1 MKRSLKVFLG
11 ALVLNV
17 SSSVFAAGY
26 SNLWIFGDS
35 FSDNGATVDIM
46 PLLKSAGAPP
56 LPSNGKLS
64 DGKLWIEYFAESLG
78 MSERAETVWVKGG
91 RNPGNYSMIAASS
104 RLSSILI
111 QDFPDQVD
119 LFERQQQRFESN
131 DLVVIQ
137 MGINDGLSAMKTF
150 GQMLKSGKTR
160 DEAMKAADQ
169 DLAKAIVSYK
179 AQFHR
184 LISLGARNFMVM
196 NAPDLGLAPFARQRN
211 AVDLARLYSMKLNGM
226 IAVAVKEVKASH
238 KGASGLSI
246 KTFDLLTNLH
256 KLMADPS
263 AYGLSTSLIR
273 DSACGERGANN
284 RVCTQ
289 PEKYFYYDLN
299 HPTSQVNQVISKEAL
314 RVLE

>member
-1 MKRSLKVFLG
+1 MNRCLKVFLG
-11 ALVLNV
+11 AWAINV

-35 FSDNGATVDIM
+35 FSDNGSTVDIM

-78 MSERAETVWVKGG
+78 MPERAETVWVKGG

-119 LFERQQQRFESN
+119 LLERQQQRFGSN

-184 LISLGARNFMVM
+184 LISFGARKFMVM

-211 AVDLARLYSMKLNGM
+211 AVDLARLYSMRLNGM
-226 IAVAVKEVKASH
+226 IAVALNEVKASH
-238 KGASGLSI
+238 KAASGLSI
-246 KTFDLLTNLH
+246 KTFDLLANLH

>member
-1 MKRSLKVFLG
+1 MNRSLKVFLG
-11 ALVLNV
+11 SLALNI
-17 SSSVFAAGY
+17 SSSVFAASY

-35 FSDNGATVDIM
+35 FSDNGSTVDIL

-56 LPSNGKLS
+56 LPSDGKLS

-78 MSERAETVWVKGG
+78 MPERAETVWVKGG

-111 QDFPDQVD
+111 QDFPDQID
-119 LFERQQQRFESN
+119 LFERQKQKFESN

-137 MGINDGLSAMKTF
+137 MGINDGLSAMKIF
-150 GQMLKSGKTR
+150 GQMMKAGKTR

-169 DLAKAIVSYK
+169 ELDKAIVAYK

-184 LISLGARNFMVM
+184 LISLGARKFLVM

-211 AVDLARLYSMKLNGM
+211 AVDLARLYSMKLNRM
-226 IAVAVKEVKASH
+226 LAVAVNDVKASH
-238 KGASGLSI
+238 KGAAGLSI
-246 KTFDLLTNLH
+246 RTFDLLTNLH

-263 AYGLSTSLIR
+263 AYGLSPNLIR
-273 DSACGERGANN
+273 DAACGERGANN

-289 PEKYFYYDLN
+289 PENYFYYDLN

-314 RVLE
+314 RALE

>member
-11 ALVLNV
+11 ALVINV
-17 SSSVFAAGY
+17 SSTVFAAGY

-78 MSERAETVWVKGG
+78 MPERAETVWVKGG

-111 QDFPDQVD
+111 QDFPDQID
-119 LFERQQQRFESN
+119 LFERQQQRFESS
-131 DLVVIQ
+131 DLVVVQ
-137 MGINDGLSAMKTF
+137 MGINDALSAMKIF
-150 GQMLKSGKTR
+150 GQALKTGKPR
-160 DEAMKAADQ
+160 SEAMKLADQ
-169 DLAKAIVSYK
+169 ELEKAMVSYK

-184 LISLGARNFMVM
+184 LISLGARKFMVV
-196 NAPDLGLAPFARQRN
+196 NSPDLGLAPFARQRN
-211 AVDLARLYSMKLNGM
+211 AVDLARLYSVKLNGM
-226 IAVAVKEVKASH
+226 IALAVNEVKATH
-238 KGASGLSI
+238 KDLSSLSI
-246 KTFDLLTNLH
+246 RTYDLLTNLH

-263 AYGLSTSLIR
+263 VYGLSSNLIR

-284 RVCTQ
+284 KDCAQ

-299 HPTSQVNQVISKEAL
+299 HPTSQVNQVIAKEAL